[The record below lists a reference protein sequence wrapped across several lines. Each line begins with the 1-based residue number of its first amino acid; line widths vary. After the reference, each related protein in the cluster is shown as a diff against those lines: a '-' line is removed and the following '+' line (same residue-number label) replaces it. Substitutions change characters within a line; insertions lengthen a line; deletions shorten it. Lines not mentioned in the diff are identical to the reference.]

1 MPTDAVALA
10 VSFLGVRDE
19 FQAHYNQ
26 TYLEMHGLNVFVAS
40 HELRIYNA
48 YVKGP
53 IFFYR

>member
-53 IFFYR
+53 ILYR